1 MPKLMEGGIVVP
13 QSAKQFA
20 DRLNKGLD
28 ELDVP
33 AVVRERVT
41 ILSKMLQIP
50 KQQAWN
56 LLEGYQLPDEQLLQ
70 QIANELEVETGWL
83 VGK

>member
-1 MPKLMEGGIVVP
+1 MEGGIVVP